1 MPRSGSIIPTF
12 FLGQSR
18 SNRCS
23 FQSSLFQEKMRV
35 IQKSVDVICRLLSE
49 LNPTSHSDPRQCCV
63 HSLFF
68 VWLHFL
74 FLLFFSPV
82 HPYPTSF
89 VLAALAAFQPCL
101 TYSWLRTF
109 AVTIKKAECQI
120 IDAFKLWCWRRLLR
134 VSWTAKRSSQSI
146 LKEISPGCSLEGL
159 MLKLKLQ

>member
-18 SNRCS
+18 SSRCS
-23 FQSSLFQEKMRV
+23 FQSSLFQEMTRV

-49 LNPTSHSDPRQCCV
+49 LNPTSYSDPRQCCV

-74 FLLFFSPV
+74 FLLFFSPI

-89 VLAALAAFQPCL
+89 VLAALAAFQPTC
-101 TYSWLRTF
+101 LRTF
-109 AVTIKKAECQI
+109 AVTIKKAEWQI

-134 VSWTAKRSSQSI
+134 VSWTAKRSNQSI